1 MIYGDPFIFA
11 LQFDVVEALN
21 APGDTWKNGLFSLY
35 IDGQR
40 LFGNINPVELKT
52 TLGFYSSVPLDK
64 LCVNDSSIDAH
75 SLYQNAASYFTGDG
89 TELIDGLFDMTCT
102 AMEDN
107 DCYLYFMKKREGDL
121 LIWSL
126 DGGMNVSEKILPK
139 NTLSCVVSLLQRN
152 PSLFSLVPS

>member
-11 LQFDVVEALN
+11 LQFDVVEAWN

-35 IDGQR
+35 VDGQR

-52 TLGFYSSVPLDK
+52 TLGFYSSAPLDE
-64 LCVNDSSIDAH
+64 LCVNHSSIDAH
-75 SLYQNAASYFTGDG
+75 GLYQNAASYFTGDG
-89 TELIDGLFDMTCT
+89 TKLIDGLFDMTCT

-107 DCYLYFMKKREGDL
+107 ECYLYFMKKSEGDL

-126 DGGMNVSEKILPK
+126 DGGMNVSERILPK
-139 NTLSCVVSLLQRN
+139 NTVSDVVSLLQRN
-152 PSLFSLVPS
+152 PMWFH